1 MAKQSSVTRFRLKK
15 ALDTLASKEGRGT
28 ELISLYVTPGK
39 QIFDVMNYLR
49 QESCTA
55 SNIKSAST
63 RKHVQDAIVKV
74 MQRLKLFKEPPQN
87 GLIIFCG
94 AIPHGAPGTEEME
107 TYVIIP
113 PEPINIYLYRCD
125 AKFYVEPLEEM
136 MREKE
141 SYGVIVIDGS
151 GAAYAV
157 LRGRRLEIVRE
168 ITSGLP
174 GKHRAGGQSARR
186 FERLREMEVNEFYK
200 RAGGYVNKI
209 FSPLPDL
216 KGLII
221 GGPGP
226 TKLDFES
233 GDFINY
239 MLKQKILAKV
249 DTAYIG
255 EQGVKE
261 VVEKT
266 PEILRHV
273 RYTEEK
279 RFVQQFLYELGHD
292 TGLATYGEFEVREA
306 LNKGVVKTL
315 LLSEALEVTRVFVK
329 CSSCAYTEEKSMK
342 SFEIPRFEQELAN
355 RPCPKCSMPSLA
367 ISEKKDLVEEL
378 ADLGD
383 QTGVEI
389 EIISAETEEGAQLLQ
404 SFGGVAAILRFKQS

>member
-1 MAKQSSVTRFRLKK
+1 MEKQSSVTRFRLKK
-15 ALDTLASKEGRGT
+15 AVETLASKEGRGT
-28 ELISLYVTPGK
+28 ELISLYVPPDR
-39 QIFDVMNYLR
+39 QIFDVMNYLK
-49 QESCTA
+49 QEYGTA
-55 SNIKSAST
+55 SNIKSTST

-107 TYVIIP
+107 IYVITP

-125 AKFYVEPLEEM
+125 DKFYIEPLKEM

-141 SYGVIVIDGS
+141 TYGIIVIDGS
-151 GAAYAV
+151 GAAYAL
-157 LRGRRLEIVRE
+157 LRGRRLEIVKE
-168 ITSGLP
+168 ISSGLP

-186 FERLREMEVNEFYK
+186 FERLREVEVNEYYK
-200 RAGGYVNKI
+200 RAGGYAGKI
-209 FSPLPDL
+209 FSELPDF

-226 TKLDFES
+226 TKLDFEA
-233 GDFINY
+233 GDYLNY
-239 MLKQKILAKV
+239 MLKQKLLAKV

-273 RYTEEK
+273 RYIEE
-279 RFVQQFLYELGHD
+279 RNLVQQFLYELGHD
-292 TGLATYGEFEVREA
+292 TGLASYGEQEVREA
-306 LNKGVVKTL
+306 LNKGAVKTL
-315 LLSEALEVTRVFVK
+315 LLSEALDVTHMFVK
-329 CSSCAYTEEKSMK
+329 CSNCAYIEEKSMK
-342 SFEIPRFEQELAN
+342 SIEVPRFEQELAN
-355 RPCPKCSMPSLA
+355 RQCPQCSTTSLTVN
-367 ISEKKDLVEEL
+367 EKMDLVEEL

-383 QTGVEI
+383 RMGVDT
-389 EIISAETEEGAQLLQ
+389 EIISAETEEGVQLLQ
-404 SFGGVAAILRFKQS
+404 SFGGIAAILRFKQP